1 MQLRIDRQ
9 GGVECLYG
17 ELIDL
22 STLGRMQIQRASHV
36 EPDET
41 GRWYADLAPVAGPR
55 LGPFAKRSHA
65 LEAETNWLHQHLFA
79 QQSLAR

>member
-1 MQLRIDRQ
+1 MLLRIDRQ

-17 ELIDL
+17 EQIDL

-55 LGPFAKRSHA
+55 LGPFAKRSQA
-65 LEAETNWLHQHLFA
+65 LEAEANWLHQHLFA
-79 QQSLAR
+79 LQS